1 MIRTLLLAAALVGVP
16 VLCACQA
23 GSGGSRAARDPVA
36 EAAATTPT
44 PMRFRRLRSMLDDA
58 LRISRQGTAA
68 AVRAR
73 GPAISREGLALI
85 KATLPHD
92 VARTDVPRYLE
103 GRARFGEALKAWVT
117 TVESGSDIQL
127 ILDLNA
133 LDDATRGW
141 IDAYLGREPETS
153 I

>member
-85 KATLPHD
+85 KATLPRQ
-92 VARTDVPRYLE
+92 AAAIE
-103 GRARFGEALKAWVT
+103 N
-117 TVESGSDIQL
+117 VEYFVICRIREHCESAKKSAIGS
-127 ILDLNA
+127 NP
-133 LDDATRGW
+133 
-141 IDAYLGREPETS
+141 LGRVLAAEKSRIS
-153 I
+153 ISLMR